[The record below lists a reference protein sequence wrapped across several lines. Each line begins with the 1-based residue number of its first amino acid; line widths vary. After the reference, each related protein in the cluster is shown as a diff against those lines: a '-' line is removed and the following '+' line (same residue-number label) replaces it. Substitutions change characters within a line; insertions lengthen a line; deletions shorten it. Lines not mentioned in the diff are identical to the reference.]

1 MTKTLLTSEQ
11 RKNAELVKYEQDLQ
25 AAYARQARTEILTNM
40 VGKTVRISLCTEY
53 SYITVNGTLLGTG
66 SDPSYYS
73 VKVKAVGTLNFVRF
87 SVDSV
92 IDAYEKENGVN
103 VITLR

>member
-11 RKNAELVKYEQDLQ
+11 RKDAGLVKYEQDLQ

-40 VGKTVRISLCTEY
+40 LGKTVRISLCTEY
-53 SYITVNGTLLGTG
+53 SYITVNGTLEA
-66 SDPSYYS
+66 SRNPNHY
-73 VKVKAVGTLNFVRF
+73 AVNVNTAGTLNFVRF
-87 SVDSV
+87 SVDSI
-92 IDAYEKENGVN
+92 IDAYDKENGVN